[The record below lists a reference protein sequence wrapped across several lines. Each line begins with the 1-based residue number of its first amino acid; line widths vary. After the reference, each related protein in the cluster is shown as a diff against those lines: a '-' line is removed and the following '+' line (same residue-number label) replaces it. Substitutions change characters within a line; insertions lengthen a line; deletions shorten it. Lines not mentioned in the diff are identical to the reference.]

1 MDLNSCSVWQ
11 KSPRKVVTFLKT
23 FTVFICI
30 IRNLCFVFVV
40 WIYWSLWTF
49 CLAVSLGWGKSQN
62 VVSFPW
68 LEEYGLFMLG
78 FKIDF
83 SVCAC
88 TALCSGIFLEDQPG
102 QKQLRKVS
110 GEQSSHLNTYMKEQ
124 PLKKKLR
131 VPNNSH
137 LEQWELLSAHS
148 FRKIWPH
155 VASKGD

>member
-1 MDLNSCSVWQ
+1 M
-11 KSPRKVVTFLKT
+11 TFLKT

-30 IRNLCFVFVV
+30 IRNLCFVFIV

-49 CLAVSLGWGKSQN
+49 CLAVSLGLGKSQN

-83 SVCAC
+83 SVSAC

-102 QKQLRKVS
+102 QKQLQKVS
-110 GEQSSHLNTYMKEQ
+110 GEQSSHLNTYVKEQ
-124 PLKKKLR
+124 PFKSWECQTTPAWNNGSCWMPTASENLASHGFKKRL
-131 VPNNSH
+131 
-137 LEQWELLSAHS
+137 
-148 FRKIWPH
+148 I
-155 VASKGD
+155 SKSCKMGFFNFFFF

>member
-1 MDLNSCSVWQ
+1 M
-11 KSPRKVVTFLKT
+11 TFLKT

-30 IRNLCFVFVV
+30 IRNLCFVFIV

-49 CLAVSLGWGKSQN
+49 CLAVSLGLGKSQN

-83 SVCAC
+83 SVSAC

-102 QKQLRKVS
+102 QKQLQKVS
-110 GEQSSHLNTYMKEQ
+110 GEQSSHLNTYVKEQ
-124 PLKKKLR
+124 PFKSWECQTTPAWNNGSCWMPTASENLASHGFKKRL
-131 VPNNSH
+131 
-137 LEQWELLSAHS
+137 
-148 FRKIWPH
+148 I
-155 VASKGD
+155 SKSCKMGFLIFFF